1 MTALIEGTREELRPD
16 RRVYHVGK
24 MSKIGREMRMTTQI
38 GDYDMDYI
46 IFYLGSNVNILIRR
60 TCQKHGKT
68 VTRLVSHSS
77 QARKSVEGPTYWLT
91 DLGACRGRRPKNIC
105 GFRSDRYCR

>member
-46 IFYLGSNVNILIRR
+46 IFDLGSNVNILIRQ
-60 TCQKHGKT
+60 TWESMEKL
-68 VTRLVSHSS
+68 RLDWSPFHLRLENQSKVLHI
-77 QARKSVEGPTYWLT
+77 G
-91 DLGACRGRRPKNIC
+91 
-105 GFRSDRYCR
+105 